1 MPIAVYDE
9 HVAEAAGTSECRGTR
24 HCLVGAVSRSAV
36 LLLVL
41 SCSWLAGC
49 GGHSASGVADQGTGS
64 SHAARPPATA
74 RSSAPAARVCGR
86 AAQAAGAQLRVAV
99 RTQIAD
105 ADPAYLECLLDAR
118 RIRVDIVAQAV
129 AQALGDY
136 DTTLIHQVQTYVE
149 PPPPSGVR
157 NRAQLPYPI
166 PGVGTH
172 AAWIPDQQR
181 LLATN
186 GTPNGGGN
194 FLSVTVASPS
204 TSGPANLALARAI
217 AKATLA
223 VAPQGPTLRS
233 EH

>member
-1 MPIAVYDE
+1 MFV
-9 HVAEAAGTSECRGTR
+9 
-24 HCLVGAVSRSAV
+24 
-36 LLLVL
+36 LVL
-41 SCSWLAGC
+41 SCSWVAGC
-49 GGHSASGVADQGTGS
+49 GGHSSSGVADRGTGS
-64 SHAARPPATA
+64 GHAARPAATA
-74 RSSAPAARVCGR
+74 RSAALLAPRVCEHAAR
-86 AAQAAGAQLRVAV
+86 AARAQLRVAV

-105 ADPAYLECLLDAR
+105 ADPAYLECLLNAR
-118 RIRVDIVAQAV
+118 RIHVDVVAQAV

-181 LLATN
+181 LLTTN
-186 GTPNGGGN
+186 GTPSGGGN

-204 TSGPANLALARAI
+204 SSGPANLALARAI

>member
-1 MPIAVYDE
+1 MTGDKAV
-9 HVAEAAGTSECRGTR
+9 GFGGNRSW
-24 HCLVGAVSRSAV
+24 VGAAARCVII
-36 LLLVL
+36 LLVL
-41 SCSWLAGC
+41 NSAGVAGC
-49 GGHSASGVADQGTGS
+49 GSHSGGGVADQRTNSGHTAGAAATAAARS
-64 SHAARPPATA
+64 AALASRVCEHAAR
-74 RSSAPAARVCGR
+74 
-86 AAQAAGAQLRVAV
+86 AAGTQLRVDV
-99 RTQIAD
+99 RMQIAD

-118 RIRVDIVAQAV
+118 SVRVDMVAQAI

-157 NRAQLPYPI
+157 NRAQLPDPI
-166 PGVGTH
+166 RGVGTK

-194 FLSVTVASPS
+194 FLSVTVVSPS

-223 VAPQGPTLRS
+223 VAPQGPTLPS

>member
-1 MPIAVYDE
+1 MVTGKIRLTGE
-9 HVAEAAGTSECRGTR
+9 KAAGSAASYSR
-24 HCLVGAVSRSAV
+24 VGAGSWSAI
-36 LLLVL
+36 LVL
-41 SCSWLAGC
+41 VLTCAGVAAC
-49 GGHSASGVADQGTGS
+49 GGHSGRGLAAQGS
-64 SHAARPPATA
+64 SSSRETHAATTAAARSAALASRVCEHAAR
-74 RSSAPAARVCGR
+74 
-86 AAQAAGAQLRVAV
+86 AAGTQLRVAV
-99 RTQIAD
+99 RMQIAD

-118 RIRVDIVAQAV
+118 GVRVDVVAQAI

-157 NRAQLPYPI
+157 NRAQLPDPI
-166 PGVGTH
+166 RGVGVK
-172 AAWIPDQQR
+172 AAWIPNQQR

-194 FLSVTVASPS
+194 FLSVTVASRA

-223 VAPQGPTLRS
+223 VAPQGPTLPS